1 MGHGFKLIKPVS
13 VDYICDL
20 CNMSAALCDAGM
32 YDDPEC
38 NFGVCEVCYDDLPE
52 TLKDKEK

>member
-1 MGHGFKLIKPVS
+1 MSNGSWVQIDQTGKCGL
-13 VDYICDL
+13 
-20 CNMSAALCDAGM
+20 SAALCDAGM